1 MGLKTAY
8 IGLGSNLGDRVL
20 ALDAAVK
27 RLKTVEDTRYIAL
40 SGLYETSPV
49 GMEGGPFLNAVAV
62 METGLGPEVLLKA
75 LLSME
80 TIMGRVREQGEDR
93 SRNIDLDLL
102 LFANTVV
109 EEKELTVPHSLMLA
123 RRFVMEPLAELAPDL
138 KIPPSG
144 ITASEAAANLAIQH
158 PEQSLRRLGTL
169 EELKESL
176 KFKS

>member
-1 MGLKTAY
+1 MGLKTVY

-20 ALDAAVK
+20 ALDATVT
-27 RLKTVEDTRYIAL
+27 RLKTVEDTQYIAL
-40 SGLYETSPV
+40 SGIYETSPV
-49 GMEGGPFLNAVAV
+49 GVGGGLFLNAVAV
-62 METGLGPEVLLKA
+62 METGLGPEVLLKV

-80 TIMGRVREQGEDR
+80 TARGRVREQGEDR

-109 EEKELTVPHSLMLA
+109 EEKKLTVPHPLMLH
-123 RRFVMEPLAELAPDL
+123 RRFIMEPLAELAPDL

-144 ITASEAAANLAIQH
+144 ITASEAASDLAIQH
-158 PEQSLRRLGTL
+158 PEQIIRRLGTL